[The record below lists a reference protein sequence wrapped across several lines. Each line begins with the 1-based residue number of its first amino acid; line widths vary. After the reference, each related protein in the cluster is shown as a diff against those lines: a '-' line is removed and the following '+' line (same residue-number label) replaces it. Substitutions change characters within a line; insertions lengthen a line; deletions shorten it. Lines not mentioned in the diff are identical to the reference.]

1 MLPRKD
7 VHGSCCRTYGLDVSL
22 TAKYLE
28 VSSSGPSPCTLP
40 EARQKL
46 KYRSCCE
53 ISLIYKIRL
62 SCALSP
68 DICVCLFDA
77 ISNGNDWLFKDYF
90 FVLAVVFAVLVG
102 GLCTEKYKQL
112 EMSGRMQHARDL
124 ENVDF
129 IYGDAVQLKLN
140 TVTCILFFV
149 QACLSKSIAVS
160 LPTLNRFTDW
170 QGTWCRKSRKAL
182 QILSILHQTM
192 LAKAIQF
199 VALTQESREE
209 LAMYEIKGRT
219 SSNFCELKEFPFTI
233 GIETGLISK
242 EYLVKCNLYKVP
254 QLFIVGKNK
263 DILWYGNPCDQIVEI
278 QICAA
283 LEQVDVK
290 NFLM

>member
-7 VHGSCCRTYGLDVSL
+7 VRLLYNCTFYPQLEPVILHS
-22 TAKYLE
+22 KYLE

-140 TVTCILFFV
+140 TVTCILFF
-149 QACLSKSIAVS
+149 
-160 LPTLNRFTDW
+160 
-170 QGTWCRKSRKAL
+170 GTWCRKSRKAL